1 MNHLLFAFWFLQELR
16 KKKNEIESEEEKK
29 MEDAK
34 WKANRIVTMATIN
47 IQMVAMDSS
56 VFSSR
61 VLFPA
66 EIWSN
71 LKSSQKSIMFWGNV
85 IKKEHNY
92 LSLIPNYFVG
102 LEFEEPS
109 RKTEFEVENKV
120 PWSLNPDTCWL
131 FNN

>member
-16 KKKNEIESEEEKK
+16 KKKNDMESEEEKK
-29 MEDAK
+29 MEDAR

-66 EIWSN
+66 KIWSN
-71 LKSSQKSIMFWGNV
+71 
-85 IKKEHNY
+85 
-92 LSLIPNYFVG
+92 
-102 LEFEEPS
+102 
-109 RKTEFEVENKV
+109 
-120 PWSLNPDTCWL
+120 
-131 FNN
+131 